1 MAVQCHTDEPLYAQL
16 PIGCGGQTR
25 IVAIGSASPFSPV
38 QGPLRLAVLLLNGV
52 VWPRANFI
60 GCQVFHVLTIWTCR
74 CGSLE
79 FPGLASWKSKCPA
92 GTVAPL
98 GTGALGLGPIG
109 AAIGLPGR

>member
-1 MAVQCHTDEPLYAQL
+1 MPLYVQL

-25 IVAIGSASPFSPV
+25 IVADGSALPFSPV

-60 GCQVFHVLTIWTCR
+60 GCQVFDVLTICTCR

-79 FPGLASWKSKCPA
+79 
-92 GTVAPL
+92 
-98 GTGALGLGPIG
+98 
-109 AAIGLPGR
+109 LPELPT